1 MVTVNREKKEM
12 VMVRCFDAPRE
23 LVFKTYTD
31 PNLIPQWWGMGTT
44 TVDTMDVR
52 PGGVWRYV
60 QQDEA
65 GNQFGFNG
73 VYQEVV
79 PPELL
84 SYTFEFEGMPGHI
97 LVETIRFEEEGGRTK
112 LTSTSVF
119 QTLEDLEGMLGSGAE
134 EGTVLTWNNLDKLL
148 MSLLVTKE
156 N

>member
-12 VMVRCFDAPRE
+12 VMVRSFDAPRE

-31 PNLIPQWWGMGTT
+31 ANLIPQWWGMGTT
-44 TVDTMDVR
+44 VVDKMDVR

-60 QQDEA
+60 QDDGA
-65 GNQFGFNG
+65 GNQYGFNG

-97 LVETIRFEEEGGRTK
+97 LVETIRFEDEGGRTK

-119 QTLEDLEGMLGSGAE
+119 QSLEDLEGMLGSGAE
-134 EGTVLTWNNLDKLL
+134 EGAVLTWNKLDELL
-148 MSLLVTKE
+148 TSLSVAKG
-156 N
+156 